1 MALGDK
7 VGETSGK
14 VTGTRVITPSGTQP
28 VRIEVSLQGSGTVL
42 GEDVT
47 EIGTYVQ
54 TLRPGGV
61 LYGEGDILYIITDDN
76 NENDNN
82 ETAHWRGFGV
92 GRPTGS
98 FPAGHFAVCGSSETE
113 SHALRRLNKIAIV
126 TEFDVDQKGNYH
138 ATAWEWR

>member
-7 VGETSGK
+7 VGETSGR

-28 VRIEVSLQGSGTVL
+28 VRLEVSIQGSGTVL

-61 LYGEGDILYIITDDN
+61 LYGEGDVLYVITADD
-76 NENDNN
+76 

-113 SHALRRLNKIAIV
+113 SKALRRLNKIAIV
-126 TEFDVDQKGNYH
+126 TEFDVDENGNYH

>member
-28 VRIEVSLQGSGTVL
+28 VQLEVSIQGSGKVL

-61 LYGEGDILYIITDDN
+61 LYGEGDVLYIITDDN

-92 GRPTGS
+92 GRPTGP

-113 SHALRRLNKIAIV
+113 SKALRRLNRVAIV
-126 TEFDVDQKGNYH
+126 TEFDVDEKGNYH